1 MQYRIINN
9 GRYLE
14 LIVLFEDKDDLLK
27 QLFYPNARVTLEF
40 VAEKNMVKSYQ
51 TTVEDLEKEY
61 LVLHC
66 PLDEEKPVYI
76 EEGRELTLWCEM
88 DRDEI
93 AYVTSVFV
101 VETRKGEMNLLVCCK
116 PQKFQRSSLRRYT
129 RFEVDLACT
138 IIASDL
144 SFTGRLIDISLGGCC
159 IDINSSLREFDK
171 SNSQTTENLAPGTS
185 CKILVSIPGQPE
197 LVFTAEATR
206 FLAQDNGKRVG
217 LAFEIT
223 EISGEKRE
231 LLKDFLFQCQL
242 MNQ

>member
-1 MQYRIINN
+1 M
-9 GRYLE
+9 
-14 LIVLFEDKDDLLK
+14 IVLFEDKDALLK

-40 VAEKNMVKSYQ
+40 VAEKNIIKSYQ

-88 DRDEI
+88 NRDEI

-129 RFEVDLACT
+129 RFEVDLVCT
-138 IIASDL
+138 ITVSDL
-144 SFTGRLIDISLGGCC
+144 SVPGRLIDISLGGCC
-159 IDINSSLREFDK
+159 IDISSSLREFDK
-171 SNSQTTENLAPGTS
+171 SSNQATENLAPGAS
-185 CKILVSIPGQPE
+185 CKIMVSIPDQPE
-197 LVFTAEATR
+197 LAFTAEATR
-206 FLAQDNGKRVG
+206 FLSKDHDKKEG

-223 EISGEKRE
+223 EISGEMRE